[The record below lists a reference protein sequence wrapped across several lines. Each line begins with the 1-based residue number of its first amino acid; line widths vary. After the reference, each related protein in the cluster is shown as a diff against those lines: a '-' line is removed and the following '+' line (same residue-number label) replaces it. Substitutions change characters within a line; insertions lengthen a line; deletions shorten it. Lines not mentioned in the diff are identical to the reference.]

1 MSEYQSCSA
10 KDAKSI
16 FDQAYYNHAIELGR
30 HARKLVEDDHDAE
43 DVVQNAFIELDK
55 LLSSGRQPNNCGA
68 WLFGVVQNMV
78 LMHQRQERNSKP
90 HNRASSFVRRL
101 EDGDNVVHEPADP
114 GLTPEQQAV
123 RCETIQ
129 KVRECLD
136 ELSVE
141 QREAIVLTKIEGM
154 TVDEAADV
162 LRIPVPTLKS
172 RLRVAKHLLRDM
184 LLRTD
189 ENLAC
194 SMELTPGSS

>member
-43 DVVQNAFIELDK
+43 DVVQNAFSALYRM
-55 LLSSGRQPNNCGA
+55 LLSGHRPDNFGS
-68 WLFGVVQNMV
+68 WLCGVVRNTV
-78 LMHQRQERNSKP
+78 LEHQRQKRNLKP
-90 HNRASSFVRRL
+90 HNLASSFVRRSK
-101 EDGDNVVHEPADP
+101 DGDDVDHEPEDP
-114 GLTPEQQAV
+114 GLTPEPQAV